1 MIYYIYREQR
11 YKILLPLNEECIFEN
26 VPLIVVKMKNSKH
39 EISPNQKSNYYNNIL
54 LFIVI
59 VYLF

>member
-39 EISPNQKSNYYNNIL
+39 EIFSNMNNKK
-54 LFIVI
+54 
-59 VYLF
+59 